1 MNNQIENCMQQIATL
16 TEIVAT
22 LKDDC
27 FELQQTN
34 EQLLRQHSATQT
46 NVAMLRRS
54 IEKLNEFRTDQRF
67 IDATPELETIE
78 HIPFS
83 QPAQRIPHRS
93 RSLDGNTPIRK
104 LSNELEKELQ
114 TKRA

>member
-1 MNNQIENCMQQIATL
+1 MNNQIESCMQQIATL

-34 EQLLRQHSATQT
+34 EQLLRQHAATQT
-46 NVAMLRRS
+46 NVALLRRS
-54 IEKLNEFRTDQRF
+54 IEKLNEFR
-67 IDATPELETIE
+67 IDTTAEMETLEY
-78 HIPFS
+78 IPFY
-83 QPAQRIPHRS
+83 QPTQRLPHCS

-104 LSNELEKELQ
+104 LRDDLATELES
-114 TKRA
+114 KRN